1 MILPGSLRSP
11 PQAGVPPAPKYYRRV
26 SEQVEQ
32 REFQAEARQLL
43 QLMVHSIY
51 SNKDSFLRELISNA
65 SDALDK
71 LRLEAF
77 LDKDLVVDTSDL
89 HIEVDADKTS
99 RTLTIRDNGIGMTRD
114 EVVELIGTL
123 AKSGTAELREKLSEA
138 KHGDAE
144 ALIGQFGIGF
154 YSTFMVADAVELLT
168 RKAGES
174 SATRWES
181 SGDGTYVIA
190 TVDDAPQGTSVTL
203 HLKPED
209 ADDELHDY
217 TAPWKIR
224 ELVKKYS
231 DFISWPIRMEVEKT
245 TPAAED
251 GGEPTVTV
259 ETETINSRTALWAKP
274 KAEVTDEEYAQ
285 FYKHVAHAW
294 DEPLEVIA
302 MKAEGTF
309 EYQALLFIPSQAPF
323 DLFNRDGHTGVQL
336 YVKRVFIMGDC
347 DELVPEY
354 LRFVKGVVDAQ
365 DMSLNV
371 SREILQQD
379 RQIKIIRRSLTKKVL
394 SAIKDLQSD
403 RPHDY
408 ATFWTQF
415 GRVFK
420 EGLLSDVDNRDTV
433 LKLSSFASTF
443 TGSSGA
449 TGGDTAGAPTTL
461 ADYVGRMKDGQE
473 QIFYAT
479 GESRQLLER
488 SPHLEAFAAKGYEV
502 LLLTDPVDE
511 VWVESVPEFDG
522 KTLQSVAKGEVDLGA
537 SEDGDD
543 DPAKGDFAELLT
555 WLQETLDEHVKE
567 VRLST
572 RLTSSPACLITDTF
586 GITPQ
591 LARMYRASG
600 QEVPVGKRI
609 LELNP
614 GHPLVTGMATGN
626 GRDRA
631 TGWLGRDGRIAVWD
645 RPSRRGRRTRRS
657 GAFCSPARR
666 PVGADRLERGS
677 GPDVWKAYLRR
688 STNTVH
694 YGAELPLAQGV
705 QFGQHLGRVGT
716 QLGCR
721 PGHLA
726 RRTRKPGGHT
736 GEADRTVFRIH
747 RLEEADGVEVRVVE
761 EFGRRLNGRGGNLEL
776 AEQLQPLG
784 GGPLQQCL
792 RDQSVHDVDLL
803 GALLE
808 GRVRLVIP
816 GGLHRIDE
824 RVPVLVVVDQHRDVA
839 VLRLVRLAVRRH
851 RPRVDRRAQRGREH
865 GAIGVLDEHEGRHRL
880 EHADLHLLPVAG
892 TFAVEQRHHRGVER
906 GQSGDLV
913 RHDRSDVGRLTGEEF
928 LDGRKAGLGL
938 NGVVVGGTVGFGS
951 APAVAVAVR
960 VDDGRIDGGD
970 VVVGE
975 PQLGDRPGPH
985 RMDEDIRLGD

>member
-1 MILPGSLRSP
+1 
-11 PQAGVPPAPKYYRRV
+11 V

-77 LDKDLVVDTSDL
+77 RNKDLEVDTSDL
-89 HIEVDADKTS
+89 HIDVEIDTGASAATGFDTAA

-123 AKSGTAELREKLSEA
+123 AKSGTGELRQKLREA
-138 KHGDAE
+138 NQADTE
-144 ALIGQFGIGF
+144 ELIGQFGIGF
-154 YSTFMVADAVELLT
+154 YSTFMVADTVRLVT
-168 RKAGES
+168 RKAGEGS
-174 SATRWES
+174 GTRWES
-181 SGDGTYVIA
+181 SGDGTYTIA

-209 ADDELHDY
+209 AEDGLHDY
-217 TAPWKIR
+217 TTPWQIR
-224 ELVKKYS
+224 QLVKKYS

-245 TPAAED
+245 GPAAEE
-251 GGEPTVTV
+251 GGEPTVAV
-259 ETETINSRTALWAKP
+259 ETETLNSRTALWAKS
-274 KAEVTDEEYAQ
+274 KSDVTDEEYKE
-285 FYKHVAHAW
+285 FYKHIAHAW

-323 DLFNRDGHTGVQL
+323 DLFNRDGRTGVQL

-379 RQIKIIRRSLTKKVL
+379 RQIKVIRRSLTKKVL
-394 SAIKDLQSD
+394 SAIKDLQSN
-403 RPHDY
+403 RPDDY
-408 ATFWTQF
+408 TTFWTQF

-420 EGLLSDVDNRDTV
+420 EGLLSDADNRDTV
-433 LKLSSFASTF
+433 LRLSSFVSTF
-443 TGSSGA
+443 S
-449 TGGDTAGAPTTL
+449 DTGAPTTL

-479 GESRQLLER
+479 GESRQLLEG
-488 SPHLEAFAAKGYEV
+488 SPHLEAFKAKGYEV

-522 KTLQSVAKGEVDLGA
+522 KALQSVAKGEVDLGA
-537 SEDGDD
+537 SDSDKPEQ
-543 DPAKGDFAELLT
+543 GDFAELLT

-614 GHPLVTGMATGN
+614 DHPLVTGLRQALT
-626 GRDRA
+626 DSA
-631 TGWLGRDGRIAVWD
+631 QRDGLAETAELLYGTALLAEGGTLD
-645 RPSRRGRRTRRS
+645 D
-657 GAFCSPARR
+657 PARFAALL
-666 PVGADRLERGS
+666 ADRL
-677 GPDVWKAYLRR
+677 
-688 STNTVH
+688 T
-694 YGAELPLAQGV
+694 
-705 QFGQHLGRVGT
+705 
-716 QLGCR
+716 
-721 PGHLA
+721 
-726 RRTRKPGGHT
+726 
-736 GEADRTVFRIH
+736 RTV
-747 RLEEADGVEVRVVE
+747 
-761 EFGRRLNGRGGNLEL
+761 
-776 AEQLQPLG
+776 
-784 GGPLQQCL
+784 
-792 RDQSVHDVDLL
+792 
-803 GALLE
+803 
-808 GRVRLVIP
+808 
-816 GGLHRIDE
+816 
-824 RVPVLVVVDQHRDVA
+824 
-839 VLRLVRLAVRRH
+839 
-851 RPRVDRRAQRGREH
+851 
-865 GAIGVLDEHEGRHRL
+865 
-880 EHADLHLLPVAG
+880 
-892 TFAVEQRHHRGVER
+892 
-906 GQSGDLV
+906 
-913 RHDRSDVGRLTGEEF
+913 
-928 LDGRKAGLGL
+928 
-938 NGVVVGGTVGFGS
+938 
-951 APAVAVAVR
+951 
-960 VDDGRIDGGD
+960 
-970 VVVGE
+970 
-975 PQLGDRPGPH
+975 
-985 RMDEDIRLGD
+985 